1 MLYPAMQKANSR
13 VPMMKENMSNL
24 RKLISDD
31 YKEREIFLDTH
42 CRPSSSSST
51 NQMQQR
57 DDPSKKKRTTLPASS
72 TSLSMTGGSSMAG
85 SRKHALLAALKVID
99 DSKDED

>member
-1 MLYPAMQKANSR
+1 MQKANSR

-51 NQMQQR
+51 NQLQQR
-57 DDPSKKKRTTLPASS
+57 DDPSKKKGRTTLPASS
-72 TSLSMTGGSSMAG
+72 NSVSITGGSSMAG